1 MRSAKDTA
9 LLSLGDWKEL
19 AGIRKKSLQNEQILG
34 EDVEGPDLHSIVEA
48 SGGEKVFSNFK

>member
-9 LLSLGDWKEL
+9 LLSLGDGKEL

-34 EDVEGPDLHSIVEA
+34 EDVEGSDLHSIVEA
-48 SGGEKVFSNFK
+48 SGGENLK